1 MGRIVWRIIFVVSIG
16 LNAAFLIHLLSGH
29 ACLTASSREL
39 NLSAQQQNQLQ
50 QLRLN
55 YHRLNES
62 VRKEIAGCQERM
74 LAELNR
80 EKIDKKQIN
89 QCIEKIGN
97 LQKKLQ
103 QNTVEE
109 IIQVK
114 EFLSPQ
120 QCNCLIDQLKTRMK
134 KQGGRP

>member
-1 MGRIVWRIIFVVSIG
+1 MGRIVWRIVFVVSIG

-29 ACLTASSREL
+29 AGLTASSGEMS
-39 NLSAQQQNQLQ
+39 LSAQQQNQLQ
-50 QLRLN
+50 QLRSN

-62 VRKEIAGCQERM
+62 VRKEIADCQERM
-74 LAELNR
+74 LAELNK
-80 EKIDKKQIN
+80 EKIDKEQIN
-89 QCIEKIGN
+89 RCVEKISD

-120 QCNCLIDQLKTRMK
+120 QCNCLIDQLKSRMK
-134 KQGGRP
+134 KQGGQP